1 MNNTSTLPNYELHV
15 PEHFRPFLIGGL
27 ACGVIG
33 VGLILARVEIQ
44 WLAYI
49 LLAVALLVALAA
61 LALQQIIT
69 LRGRLHTRNLMIQS
83 RKWRGDEQ
91 VLDVGCGN
99 GIMTMAVAHQLKTG
113 KVTGIDI
120 WDSTAGRQTA
130 EIFWRNAQAEGVRD
144 RVEVRETDARHMPFA
159 DATFDVVVSSLALH
173 HMGGVEESV
182 KTIQEMARVLKPGGT
197 ILLYDLF
204 PFSNS
209 ATKIFQQR
217 GFKVEHLKGLAIRT
231 LKAEK
236 V

>member
-1 MNNTSTLPNYELHV
+1 MNITSTLPNYELHV
-15 PEHFRPFLIGGL
+15 PDHFRHFLIVGAASGIL
-27 ACGVIG
+27 G
-33 VGLILARVEIQ
+33 VGLIIARVEIQ

-61 LALQQIIT
+61 FALQQIIT
-69 LRGRLHTRNLMIQS
+69 LRGRLHTRNLMIQA
-83 RKWRGDEQ
+83 RQWRGDEQ

-99 GIMTMAVAHQLKTG
+99 GIMTMAVAHQLKSG

-144 RVEVRETDARHMPFA
+144 RVEVRETDARQMPFA
-159 DATFDVVVSSLALH
+159 DSSFDVVVSSLALH
-173 HMGGVEESV
+173 HMGGVAESV
-182 KTIQEMARVLKPGGT
+182 KTIQEMTRVLKPGGT

-204 PFSNS
+204 PFSNA
-209 ATKIFQQR
+209 ATTIFQQR

-236 V
+236 G